1 MRTLLTILVSC
12 VCLGLSAQNV
22 NLDNLDRIRQY
33 TTLDEALANPDSVY
47 SLKLK
52 QNLKTIPAEV
62 FVAFPNL
69 VELDLSKNRI
79 KELPADIQLLKKL
92 KRLILFK
99 NKIEELPPQ
108 IGELTD
114 LEELIVNQNELTT
127 LPAEIGKLKK
137 LRYIDMW
144 SNNIV
149 GLPQTMADM
158 PALQEVDL
166 RVIVLSEKER
176 EEIGEL
182 LQNVKVHM
190 DEGCNCGN

>member
-1 MRTLLTILVSC
+1 MRTLLTILVWC
-12 VCLGLSAQNV
+12 VCLGLNAQNV
-22 NLDNLDRIRQY
+22 NLENLDRFKQY
-33 TTLDEALANPDSVY
+33 TSLEDALANPDSVY

-52 QNLKTIPAEV
+52 EHLKSVPKEV
-62 FVAFPNL
+62 FIAFPNL
-69 VELDLSKNRI
+69 IELDLSKNRL
-79 KELPADIQLLKKL
+79 KEIPAEIQSLKKL

-99 NKIEELPPQ
+99 NRIEELPPQ
-108 IGELTD
+108 IGELVD
-114 LEELIVNQNELTT
+114 LEELIINQNELTT

-166 RVIVLSEKER
+166 RVIVLNDRER

-190 DEGCNCGN
+190 DESCNCGN